1 MRVQGSER
9 HRREKARSCLMHCFI
24 VSYRFVSYAHTIVFH
39 ESCLAP
45 AHFSLPN
52 VSASRPFVQPYQPR
66 QPSPTRSTLSQE
78 EVDLDDAPNPATS
91 VHLSSK
97 LGHAF
102 QALLSSFV
110 SYPIPFLD
118 PHTKIWTCRMDLGA
132 RTSPCATRV
141 LGISMH
147 PVFMPN
153 VCNAVG
159 LHRAAHAR

>member
-45 AHFSLPN
+45 AHFFSTECFSVTPIAH
-52 VSASRPFVQPYQPR
+52 SASHTSPASLHRPTV
-66 QPSPTRSTLSQE
+66 SQE

-159 LHRAAHAR
+159 LH